1 MSNTTSTK
9 IKAFMQFPTRLANGA
24 TIQNEEG
31 GPAFLQSDIIAET
44 TPTTGS
50 LAGVKVIT
58 KHTTA
63 QTTRDIEVGEG
74 ERALVPTVTAWARPE
89 LREQVLVPGPI
100 VGREGQA
107 LILGGLAKFKGGKDM
122 AFGKPVAVYALSFD
136 EITEIVNLTPHPVNL
151 KREGMDD
158 LTIDSSG
165 SARAEEVFSAEPVE
179 IVDGVPVYDLEYT
192 GRVVDEENGEV
203 IDMPAVPG
211 RIYIVSMIT
220 AQALLASGIK
230 RSDIASPNFV
240 KALGG
245 APSITL
251 HV

>member
-1 MSNTTSTK
+1 MSNTASAK
-9 IKAFMQFPTRLANGA
+9 IKAFMQSPTRLANGA
-24 TIQNEEG
+24 TIQNEDG
-31 GPAFLQSDIIAET
+31 GPAFLQSNIIDET
-44 TPTTGS
+44 TPTTGA
-50 LAGVKVIT
+50 LTGVKVIT
-58 KHTTA
+58 KHTTNVP
-63 QTTRDIEVGEG
+63 TRDIEVGEG

-107 LILGGLAKFKGGKDM
+107 LILNGLAKFKGGKDM
-122 AFGKPVAVYALSFD
+122 TFGNPVAVYALSFD
-136 EITEIVNLTPHPVNL
+136 EITEIVNLTPHPVTL

-158 LTIDSSG
+158 LAIESSG
-165 SARAEEVFSAEPVE
+165 SARAEEIYSAEPVE
-179 IVDGVPVYDLEYT
+179 FVDGVPVYDLSYT
-192 GRVVDEENGEV
+192 GRVVDEKTGEV
-203 IDMPAVPG
+203 INMPAVPG

-230 RSDIASPNFV
+230 RSDVASPNFV

-245 APSITL
+245 APSVTI